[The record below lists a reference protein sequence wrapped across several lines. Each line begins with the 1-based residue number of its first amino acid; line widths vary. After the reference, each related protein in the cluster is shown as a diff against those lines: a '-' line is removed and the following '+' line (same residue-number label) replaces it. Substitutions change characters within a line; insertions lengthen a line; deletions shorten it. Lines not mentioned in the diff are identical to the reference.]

1 MNFNAPL
8 VLVGACYMNFLYI
21 GPYALLVVVLTLLQ
35 MYIGYACER
44 KRFPTQRIVSD
55 NVKYRHLSLTE
66 IMNNIKGVK
75 LYGWEH
81 KLIEKMQV
89 LYEDINKLSFL
100 ASRLTSPTSMDTSKR

>member
-8 VLVGACYMNFLYI
+8 VLVGACYMNFIYI
-21 GPYALLVVVLTLLQ
+21 GPYALLVVALTLLQ
-35 MYIGYACER
+35 MYIGYVFER
-44 KRFPTQRIVSD
+44 QKLPTRRSLGE
-55 NVKYRHLSLTE
+55 NVKKRHLSLTE

-89 LYEDINKLSFL
+89 FYEDINKIWRVRYGLDCL
-100 ASRLTSPTSMDTSKR
+100 